1 VLLSERGPDSAV
13 TYGSFAAHIQLEPE
27 KVYPDSALSRLHAL
41 REREV
46 REEIATRLR
55 CVCENFSDEDFERLV
70 HKIAARQVRDERQPV
85 W

>member
-1 VLLSERGPDSAV
+1 
-13 TYGSFAAHIQLEPE
+13 LEPE
-27 KVYPDSALSRLHAL
+27 KIYTDSALLELHAL
-41 REREV
+41 REKQV
-46 REEIATRLR
+46 REEIAARLR